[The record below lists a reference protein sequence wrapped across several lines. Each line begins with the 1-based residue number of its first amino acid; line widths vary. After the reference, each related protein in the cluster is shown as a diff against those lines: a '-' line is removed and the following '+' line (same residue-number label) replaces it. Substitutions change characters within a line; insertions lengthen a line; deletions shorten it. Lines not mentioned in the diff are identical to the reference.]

1 MAVNHTEP
9 GLCTACCFTFHEGII
24 IHTLGNNTKFYDW
37 QLRAYAHIKDNNAV
51 LSAPTGSGK
60 TLVAYLWAG
69 ILNIDGQ
76 INSQPEARRIIF
88 TAPIK
93 ALSNER
99 YLDLRRMGLDVG
111 IETGDFKRN
120 EGAGIICCTQEIYT
134 MKYARVPNQ
143 KLIVDEFHY
152 IFNDESR
159 TRNYIDGIKN
169 TDPDTQILVMSAT
182 LGGVK
187 NVGRYL
193 SEICRRDF
201 VIHAG
206 RKRIT
211 ELIFQP
217 DNPVKLHEIHDALV
231 FLFSQRGVIDLADMI
246 SRTRKRIPPE
256 NVKRIDELAK
266 ILEVKRTLPFLYK
279 GVGVYH
285 GSMLPKEKLL
295 VESAFRERLLDVV
308 CGTNALALGVN
319 LPAEYVIFAQLV
331 NYYNYMPITR
341 NEFLQ
346 MAGRAGRKGL
356 FDPGYVTFLKDSEF
370 ECGHFKTGAIFR
382 KLMAKEAEHAV
393 IRLTPSYGRLLR
405 NQVLIDV
412 EAEYIAEYSLPSR
425 NVNEVMREM
434 KSGMRKIN
442 FLAKRLVRK
451 GSRERFLKI
460 LAEIWYDEM
469 EIEENLEMARL
480 FFDEGNPSALMAA
493 KLIVQYERNY
503 LQALLKIK
511 RFANRLPS
519 NRRFRLMD
527 ELNKTV
533 NSIDPT
539 IYGFEEKLGE
549 IEAGQVNKASE
560 E

>member
-1 MAVNHTEP
+1 M
-9 GLCTACCFTFHEGII
+9 GI
-24 IHTLGNNTKFYDW
+24 KFYDW
-37 QLRAYAHIKDNNAV
+37 QLRAYNHIKNNSAV

-60 TLVAYLWAG
+60 TIVAYLWAG
-69 ILNIDGQ
+69 ILNLKGE
-76 INSQPEARRIIF
+76 INTNTEASRIIF

-99 YLDLRRMGLDVG
+99 YLDLRKMGLDVG

-120 EGAGIICCTQEIYT
+120 EGANIICCTQEIYT
-134 MKYARVPNQ
+134 MKYSRVPDQ

-152 IFNDESR
+152 IFTDSNR
-159 TRNYIDGIKN
+159 ARNYIDGIRN
-169 TDPDTQILVMSAT
+169 TDPSTQILVMSAT

-187 NVGRYL
+187 NVGMYL
-193 SEICRRDF
+193 SDICQRDF

-206 RKRIT
+206 RKRVT

-217 DNPVKLHEIHDALV
+217 NEPAYIHTVHDALV
-231 FLFSQRGVIDLADMI
+231 FLFSQRGVIELAEEIAKKRKRLPPRSI
-246 SRTRKRIPPE
+246 SRI
-256 NVKRIDELAK
+256 NQLAK
-266 ILEVKRTLPFLYK
+266 ILDVKKTLPGLYK
-279 GVGVYH
+279 GVGIYH

-308 CGTNALALGVN
+308 CGTNALSLGVN
-319 LPAEYVIFAQLV
+319 LPAQYVVFAQLV
-331 NYYNYMPITR
+331 NYFNYQPITR

-370 ECGHFKTGAIFR
+370 ECGQFRTGPIFR
-382 KLMAKEAEHAV
+382 QLMAKKSEQAV

-405 NQVLIDV
+405 QQVFIED
-412 EAEYIAEYSLPSR
+412 EAEYIADYSLPSLEAEY
-425 NVNEVMREM
+425 VLRELKKDM
-434 KSGMRKIN
+434 KKIDV
-442 FLAKRLVRK
+442 LAKKITRK
-451 GSRERFLKI
+451 SNRQKFMTI

-469 EIEENLEMARL
+469 LIEENLEMARL
-480 FFDEGNPSALMAA
+480 FLDEGNPSALMAA
-493 KLIVQYERNY
+493 KLILQYERNY
-503 LQALLKIK
+503 LQALLKVK

-519 NRRFRLMD
+519 SRRFRLMD

-533 NSIDPT
+533 DTIDPT

-549 IEAGQVNKASE
+549 IEAGQTTAP
-560 E
+560 